1 MGDFNVIHGFPE
13 DYSTGHFAFI
23 GKTGSGKTYYAK
35 YVIKNLIDR
44 FPFLAD
50 SLRKPGYVFCGH
62 ASVHDW
68 NDAEADGLQ
77 LVAAANIFT
86 TWNDEIV
93 RQLLAELKSV
103 KRGLLVFDDFKS
115 AFNYHAD
122 EKFKDMFRVLR
133 HLGAQM
139 MVLAHS
145 PNDIPPVARGNVD
158 HVLLAATSNLQMMKE
173 LADNYLS
180 GDSAAIKKAFAQLGA
195 LQNKSMLKLN
205 TRDNTRAVHAA
216 PPPEL
221 SGVSTSSIG
230 TSGSDSQNQSSMQGG
245 DFRGME
251 ASIGMRAANVNGVYN
266 DASHNTQLV
275 QLNTSITA
283 QIAQNNLNLQA
294 TRSRTE
300 LNRQLALEEV
310 QHMAAL
316 KALQDRETLK
326 NFLLKPYLSG
336 EERDQAAGM
345 LAAALG
351 DSSVTPFTMWGGP
364 DRAFMAAYYPTI
376 SYNKKNSSLAAVT
389 TYTPLMAAVAT
400 NNTSSAVVEMFKAG
414 PMLLNKGLALAGVDR
429 KKAAEKSQ
437 GTVAREKARAM
448 IVYRPNRGRWFT
460 GSREKTE
467 FMAAMRNTVRNPE
480 TITEKN
486 VVAVSM
492 EMLKEFYY
500 GDYKDEMA
508 FYLDNKNGLLKTDF

>member
-1 MGDFNVIHGFPE
+1 MDFNIIHGFPE

-44 FPFLAD
+44 FPFLMD
-50 SLRKPGYVFCGH
+50 SLRKPVYVFCGH

-68 NDAEADGLQ
+68 NDAESDGLQ
-77 LVAAANIFT
+77 LVNAANIFT

-93 RQLLAELKSV
+93 KQLLAELKSV
-103 KRGLLVFDDFKS
+103 KRGLLIFDDFKS

-180 GDSAAIKKAFAQLGA
+180 GDSTAIKKAFSQLGA
-195 LQNKSMLKLN
+195 LQNRSMLKLN
-205 TRDNTRAVHAA
+205 TRENTRAIHAA

-230 TSGSDSQNQSSMQGG
+230 TSGDAQNQHNSLG

-251 ASIGMRAANVNGVYN
+251 ASINMRSANVNGVYN

-275 QLNTSITA
+275 QLNTSISA

-310 QHMAAL
+310 QHMAVL
-316 KALQDRETLK
+316 KSLQDRETLK

-336 EERDQAAGM
+336 EERDQAAG
-345 LAAALG
+345 LLSSTLG
-351 DSSVTPFTMWGGP
+351 DSSVTPFNMWDGA
-364 DRAFMAAYYPTI
+364 DQAFMSAYYPTI
-376 SYNKKNSSLAAVT
+376 SYNKKNSALTAIT
-389 TYTPLMAAVAT
+389 TYTPLMSAVAT
-400 NNTSSAVVEMFKAG
+400 KNTSNAVVEMFKAG
-414 PMLLNKGLALAGVDR
+414 PLLFNKGLALVGVDR
-429 KKAAEKSQ
+429 KKPVEKSQ
-437 GTVAREKARAM
+437 GTIAREKARAM
-448 IVYRPNRGRWFT
+448 IVYRADRERWFT
-460 GSREKTE
+460 SAREKTE

-480 TITEKN
+480 TVTEKN
-486 VVAVSM
+486 IVVMAM
-492 EMLKEFYY
+492 EMLKEFYPA
-500 GDYKDEMA
+500 DYKDEMVA
-508 FYLDNKNGLLKTDF
+508 FLKKKPEKRSF